1 MTMPWS
7 ACQNVRCLLD
17 SLLTSRLTGEA
28 GLDYQLLGN
37 LKTDCRPMSESNRN
51 LLSRPL
57 NPESVWLFGAFALGG
72 LLCWVITQGRG
83 RGAWDSYPRGRLGTA
98 AGGGGCF
105 HTGLWE
111 VQGPSSTPCGALGR
125 ECDHRLSSTWSIVW
139 LQGPRHAEVVTQHH
153 MVAPPHG
160 PVATR
165 GSLGSGGA
173 DMGTPVGLPG
183 QPT

>member
-1 MTMPWS
+1 MLGYHAGQREGS
-7 ACQNVRCLLD
+7 LGLLPQ
-17 SLLTSRLTGEA
+17 GEA
-28 GLDYQLLGN
+28 GD
-37 LKTDCRPMSESNRN
+37 S
-51 LLSRPL
+51 
-57 NPESVWLFGAFALGG
+57 
-72 LLCWVITQGRG
+72 CW
-83 RGAWDSYPRGRLGTA
+83 
-98 AGGGGCF
+98 GGGCF

>member
-1 MTMPWS
+1 MPWS

-37 LKTDCRPMSESNRN
+37 LRIDCRPMSESNRN

-98 AGGGGCF
+98 AGGGAVS
-105 HTGLWE
+105 T
-111 VQGPSSTPCGALGR
+111 QGSGKCRVPAVPP
-125 ECDHRLSSTWSIVW
+125 V
-139 LQGPRHAEVVTQHH
+139 GPWGESVTIAS
-153 MVAPPHG
+153 APP
-160 PVATR
+160 
-165 GSLGSGGA
+165 GA
-173 DMGTPVGLPG
+173 
-183 QPT
+183 